1 MIVDDRTVILGS
13 ANINDR
19 SMLGTRDSEYAVL
32 INESNKLMSKMDG
45 KDYKCAGFAA
55 TFRRHLFAEHFGI
68 NKNSD
73 ILVDPLS
80 DDLLKL
86 CRETAENNTLIYRK
100 VFGCYPDDNYKTF
113 KDLREMRKFESKE
126 EIDELK
132 VNYEAEK
139 RGIIGHA
146 VEFPLH
152 FLEDEKLGIS
162 FFSVENLVP
171 EKNFT

>member
-1 MIVDDRTVILGS
+1 M
-13 ANINDR
+13 
-19 SMLGTRDSEYAVL
+19 
-32 INESNKLMSKMDG
+32 
-45 KDYKCAGFAA
+45 
-55 TFRRHLFAEHFGI
+55 
-68 NKNSD
+68 
-73 ILVDPLS
+73 
-80 DDLLKL
+80 LKL